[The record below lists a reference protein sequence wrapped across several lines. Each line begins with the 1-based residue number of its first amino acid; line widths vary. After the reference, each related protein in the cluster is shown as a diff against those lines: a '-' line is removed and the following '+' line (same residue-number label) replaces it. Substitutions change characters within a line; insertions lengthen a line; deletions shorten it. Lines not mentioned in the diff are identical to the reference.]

1 MCGKERR
8 GEAMSDKVRLFVE
21 LSDEVSVALGMIKA
35 KTRMS
40 KRKIV
45 EEALL
50 DYIAK
55 QGINVVQPKTWEE

>member
-1 MCGKERR
+1 
-8 GEAMSDKVRLFVE
+8 MSDKVRLFVE
-21 LSDEVSVALGMIKA
+21 LSEEVSVALGMIKA

-55 QGINVVQPKTWEE
+55 QGINVAQPKTWEE

>member
-1 MCGKERR
+1 MTGNTV
-8 GEAMSDKVRLFVE
+8 SDKVRLFVE

-55 QGINVVQPKTWEE
+55 QGINVVQPKAWEE

>member
-1 MCGKERR
+1 MTGNTV
-8 GEAMSDKVRLFVE
+8 SDKVRLFVE

-55 QGINVVQPKTWEE
+55 HNISLEQPKTW